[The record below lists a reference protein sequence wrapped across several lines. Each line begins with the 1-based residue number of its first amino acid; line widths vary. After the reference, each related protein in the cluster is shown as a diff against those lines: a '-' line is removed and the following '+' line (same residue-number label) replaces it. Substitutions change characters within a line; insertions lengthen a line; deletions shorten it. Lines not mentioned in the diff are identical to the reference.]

1 VSASLQSRSLPYLAD
16 GAAAL
21 RVLGGEPW
29 SAWLDSGHGGC
40 AAARYDILV
49 ARPVATLVAAGGQTT
64 IRRGEQVEQRSGD
77 PLSHLAAELEALGP
91 LPVDPRWPFTGGAV
105 GYFGYD
111 LGRRLMGVAGA
122 DPALPEMAVGLYE
135 QALITDHQQGWTM
148 AVGRHLD
155 EAWLADVVQRQ
166 EGASDPCPWSTVGA
180 IRREPEAD
188 GYAAAFRRVQA
199 YLHAGD
205 CYQVNLA
212 RRFTVPYRGDPQ
224 AAYLALR
231 GASPAPFAA
240 WLRVPGVDV
249 LSLSPERFLRLD
261 ADGQVTTEPIKGT
274 RPRSADPGQD
284 AAARHELMSSA
295 KDRAENVMIVDLLR
309 NDLGKGCEVGS
320 VRVPSLCRG
329 ERFASVHHLVS
340 TVTGRLAPGRRATDL
355 LRDCLPGGSI
365 TGAPKRRAMEIINE
379 LEPGP
384 RGVYCG
390 AIGYLGL
397 DGRMDTSIAI
407 RTATC
412 GDGCMT
418 YWAGGGVVADSTC
431 AAELQETEDKA
442 AGFLSLAD
450 GDEGGA
456 LTRRR

>member
-1 VSASLQSRSLPYLAD
+1 MRA
-16 GAAAL
+16 
-21 RVLGGEPW
+21 LGGEAW

-40 AAARYDILV
+40 AGARYDILV
-49 ARPVATLVAAGGQTT
+49 ARPTVTLVAAGGQTT
-64 IRRGEQVEQRSGD
+64 IRRGGRVERRGGD
-77 PLSHLAAELEALGP
+77 PLAHLAAELDALGP
-91 LPVDPRWPFTGGAV
+91 LPVDGRWPFTGGAV

-111 LGRRLMGVAGA
+111 LGRRLMGVGGP
-122 DPALPEMAVGLYE
+122 DPGMPEMAVGIYE
-135 QALITDHQQGWTM
+135 QAVITDHHHGCSM
-148 AVGRHLD
+148 AVGRRLD
-155 EAWLADVVQRQ
+155 EDWLADMARRREAGGSVQ
-166 EGASDPCPWSTVGA
+166 PWSTAGA
-180 IRREPEAD
+180 LRREPEAD

-212 RRFTVPYRGDPQ
+212 RRFSVPYRGDPR

-231 GASPAPFAA
+231 AASSAPFAA
-240 WLRVPGVDV
+240 WLRFPGGDV
-249 LSLSPERFLRLD
+249 LSLSPERFLHLD
-261 ADGQVTTEPIKGT
+261 GDGGVTTEPIKGT
-274 RPRSADPGQD
+274 RPRAADPAED
-284 AAARHELMSSA
+284 AAARRDLLGSA

-309 NDLGKGCEVGS
+309 NDLGKGCAVGS
-320 VRVPSLCRG
+320 VRVPSLCRA

-340 TVTGRLAPGRRATDL
+340 TVTGRLAPGRCATDL

-365 TGAPKRRAMEIINE
+365 TGAPKRRAMEIIAE

-412 GDGCMT
+412 RGGTMT
-418 YWAGGGVVADSTC
+418 YWAGGGVVADST
-431 AAELQETEDKA
+431 AEAELQETEDKA
-442 AGFLSLAD
+442 AGFLSLA
-450 GDEGGA
+450 EGGGPA
-456 LTRRR
+456 AAVSRRR